1 MDNQDNNEPVDTKN
15 LYFAAKSAT
24 ETAAVLEG
32 KVSEWSNSID
42 SNGFIEKLR
51 SCYLAYH
58 GAYYSDTG
66 SGHQITFSGEQG
78 EMVNMPVNQF
88 RNIATHMLV
97 MTTSNRPT
105 MECRAAN
112 TDYKSQRQTLLAN
125 NILDYYMREKKLE
138 IYLKQAVEYSIVYGA
153 GHIVMSW
160 NATKGEKVD
169 YIEETKTTIY
179 EGDIEFETLSP
190 FDVVMDGT
198 KESGNH
204 DWVMIRR
211 WKNKYDLAAKYPEFA
226 EKIKG
231 LPTKSDLDKFR
242 LGMTSLLENTDDVQ
256 VMEFF
261 HNRTDCMSDGR
272 YMLFLTSDIVLE
284 DAPMPYRT
292 LPVFRIAPANIHGTP
307 YGYTPMFDLL
317 PLQEELNSLYSTVA
331 TNQNAFGVQNVLN
344 PRGTDIAVNQLTGGL
359 NILDYNAQAGKPEPL
374 NLTRTAP
381 ETFKFIEMIEHAM
394 ETISG
399 VNSVARGNPEASL
412 KSGTALA
419 LVQSMALQFISGLQ
433 QSYVELVEGVGS
445 ALIKMLQD
453 FAHTPRLIA
462 IAGKN
467 NRSYM
472 KEFSSE
478 DIVHIARVVVD
489 IGNPLSR
496 TTAGRVQMAQEL
508 IQYGDITPQQYV
520 SVIKTGNLDEV
531 TDDIVN
537 ETLLMRN
544 ENEKMMDGEKPIITV
559 IDSHKQHIDYHR
571 SILFDPDLRE
581 DPTIVGIIQEHI
593 QEHIN
598 ALRTTDPALLMLLN
612 QQPLPPPPPP
622 PGMGPPPG
630 PPGPPQGAPPQG
642 PPGQPPVQVHVHNH
656 QPIPPHNANGPIP
669 KEMLS
674 PQGGQAGLGVQGG
687 HVLGPGMQQAQS
699 LPQLPKV
706 AGNLLAS
713 PAIQQQALNNVK

>member
-1 MDNQDNNEPVDTKN
+1 
-15 LYFAAKSAT
+15 
-24 ETAAVLEG
+24 
-32 KVSEWSNSID
+32 
-42 SNGFIEKLR
+42 
-51 SCYLAYH
+51 
-58 GAYYSDTG
+58 
-66 SGHQITFSGEQG
+66 
-78 EMVNMPVNQF
+78 MPVNQF

-112 TDYKSQRQTLLAN
+112 TDYKSQRQTILAN

-138 IYLKQAVEYSIVYGA
+138 TYLKQAVEYSIVYGA

-160 NATKGEKVD
+160 NSTRGELVD
-169 YIEETKTTIY
+169 YIEETKTKIY
-179 EGDIEFETLSP
+179 EGDIEFEALSP
-190 FDVVMDGT
+190 FDVIMDGT
-198 KESGNH
+198 KESNNH

-211 WKNKYDLAAKYPEFA
+211 WKNKYDLAAKYPEFE
-226 EKIKG
+226 EKIKN
-231 LPTKSDLDKFR
+231 LQTKSDMQKFR
-242 LGMTSLLENTDDVQ
+242 LGISTLLDKTDDCQ

-261 HNRTDCMSDGR
+261 HNRTDAMPDGR
-272 YMLFLTSDIVLE
+272 YMLFLTDDIVLE
-284 DAPMPYRT
+284 DAAMPYRT

-331 TNQNAFGVQNVLN
+331 SNQNAFGVQNVLN
-344 PRGTDIAVNQLTGGL
+344 PRGTDIAVNQLVGGL

-374 NLTRTAP
+374 QLTRTAP
-381 ETFKFIEMIEHAM
+381 ETFKFIEMVEHAM

-399 VNSVARGNPEASL
+399 INSVARGNPEASL

-467 NRSYM
+467 NRNYM

-478 DIVHIARVVVD
+478 DIEHIARVVVD

-508 IQYGDITPQQYV
+508 IQYGDITPRQYV

-531 TDDIVN
+531 SDDIVN
-537 ETLLMRN
+537 ENLLMRN
-544 ENEKMMDGEKPIITV
+544 ENELMMDGEKPILIVT
-559 IDSHKQHIDYHR
+559 DQHKEHIDYHR
-571 SILFDPDLRE
+571 SILFDPDLRK
-581 DPTIVGIIQEHI
+581 DPTLVQIINEHI
-593 QEHIN
+593 QEHVN
-598 ALRTTDPALLMLLN
+598 ALRNTDPALLQLLN

-622 PGMGPPPG
+622 PGSMPPPG
-630 PPGPPQGAPPQG
+630 PPGPSQQEA

-656 QPIPPHNANGPIP
+656 PTPQSGHPGANGPTP
-669 KEMLS
+669 AEMM
-674 PQGGQAGLGVQGG
+674 PPGQGIQGPGVSGN
-687 HVLGPGMQQAQS
+687 HVIGPGMQAAQM
-699 LPQLPKV
+699 LPKLPKV
-706 AGNLLAS
+706 AAPLLSNPTLQAASMGNVGVATKH
-713 PAIQQQALNNVK
+713 Q